1 MRRRFNTA
9 GSCNPDRHYMVRL
22 GGRLKEIKEE
32 FVDQGSYF
40 VMNRGRQY
48 GKTTTLRALETYLKE
63 DYIVLFLDFQQLSA
77 VGFAD
82 ERTFVKAF
90 MKRFA
95 IAFGKAGLEEGE
107 KLLEPLRA
115 LAQEPEDNCLD
126 ELFIRLSRLCEE
138 VGKPVVMMIDEV
150 DSAGNNQ
157 VFLDFLALLRGA
169 YLDRE
174 DTTTFHSVILA
185 GVYDIK
191 NMRLKLRPDGEHHYN
206 STWNIS
212 ADFDVE
218 MSFSAIQIADMLRE
232 YEADC
237 HTGMDVE
244 AIGSEIYQYTSGYPY
259 LVSAICKIVDEKLP
273 SEEKYQD
280 ARSAW
285 SVEGIRE
292 AVKILLRG
300 KQPLF
305 ESMMKQI
312 REYPDMKHMLHAILF
327 QGRRVAYNPDT
338 PVVDLAYMFG
348 YVAERN
354 GCVQVA
360 NRIFEMRLYNLFLSE
375 AELASA
381 ISDRAQQN
389 TIQFISG
396 NKLNMDLVLEKFVE
410 YFTDIYGDNDEKFVE
425 EYGRKFFL
433 LHLKPIINGVG
444 NYYIEARTRDAMR
457 TDVIVDYMGERFVV
471 EMKIWHGN
479 AYHERGERQLLEYLE
494 SYHLEKGYMLSFN
507 FNRKKEVGVKEIRL
521 GEKILVEAV
530 V

>member
-1 MRRRFNTA
+1 
-9 GSCNPDRHYMVRL
+9 
-22 GGRLKEIKEE
+22 
-32 FVDQGSYF
+32 
-40 VMNRGRQY
+40 
-48 GKTTTLRALETYLKE
+48 
-63 DYIVLFLDFQQLSA
+63 
-77 VGFAD
+77 
-82 ERTFVKAF
+82 
-90 MKRFA
+90 
-95 IAFGKAGLEEGE
+95 
-107 KLLEPLRA
+107 
-115 LAQEPEDNCLD
+115 
-126 ELFIRLSRLCEE
+126 
-138 VGKPVVMMIDEV
+138 
-150 DSAGNNQ
+150 
-157 VFLDFLALLRGA
+157 
-169 YLDRE
+169 
-174 DTTTFHSVILA
+174 
-185 GVYDIK
+185 
-191 NMRLKLRPDGEHHYN
+191 
-206 STWNIS
+206 
-212 ADFDVE
+212 
-218 MSFSAIQIADMLRE
+218 MLRE

-244 AIGSEIYQYTSGYPY
+244 AIGGEIYQYTSGYPY

-273 SEEKYQD
+273 GEEKYQD

-348 YVAERN
+348 YVADRD

-389 TIQFISG
+389 TSQFISG
-396 NKLNMDLVLEKFVE
+396 NQLNMDLVLEKFVE

-457 TDVIVDYMGERFVV
+457 TDVIVDYLGERFIV

-521 GEKILVEAV
+521 GEKVLVEAV